1 MTKFNLSHF
10 KKCLEIIIQIN
21 GKIAKI
27 PPKSI
32 PTANE
37 LLKTIPQIYKLPFS
51 PKTKSKTTRKSSS
64 KSKQTKQIGGNM
76 VFNFLKRTLSA
87 IFGIADPSI
96 YGPCAY
102 LETTLNLLVW
112 SAFLYGLS
120 VPATATYL
128 GISLYSPSNLMEFLE
143 GFSAPHDYI
152 LSLLPEMPQTL
163 REATI
168 GRLQTFGT
176 RLWEDFNVI
185 LTEEGGTAFFI
196 IAKLIRINSILY
208 EGLYLLPIICLVAT
222 VWEACRTRCS

>member
-27 PPKSI
+27 PTKYI
-32 PTANE
+32 PTASE
-37 LLKTIPQIYKLPFS
+37 LLKTIPQIYKLPIS
-51 PKTKSKTTRKSSS
+51 VKSKLKPQRKSS
-64 KSKQTKQIGGNM
+64 KSKQKTKQIGGNM

-87 IFGIADPSI
+87 IFGIADPEV
-96 YGPCAY
+96 YGACAY

-112 SAFLYGLS
+112 TAFLYSLS
-120 VPATATYL
+120 VPAAGTYL
-128 GISLYSPSNLMEFLE
+128 GISLYNPRNLMEFLS

-152 LSLLPEMPQTL
+152 MSLLPELPETL
-163 REATI
+163 REATL
-168 GRLQTFGT
+168 GRLTTFGT
-176 RLWEDFNVI
+176 RLWEDYNVI

-196 IAKLIRINSILY
+196 IAKLIRINSVLY
-208 EGLYLLPIICLVAT
+208 EGLYLLPIICIVAT